1 MLQSASSKDPGYHPE
16 VIDGLNT
23 NALGSG
29 NVEGGEVTG
38 RVAKEAMLQ
47 PTGDKGPCDRPGIV
61 DRTEECRVAP
71 RNAEGAEVAGGGAEK
86 IRKARRVRLPSTV
99 PALLIAPSCVEE
111 LPGGSKVVMLPA
123 ASLKNPCG
131 GPLDSEE

>member
-1 MLQSASSKDPGYHPE
+1 MASTAMP
-16 VIDGLNT
+16 VL
-23 NALGSG
+23 G

-47 PTGDKGPCDRPGIV
+47 STGDKGPCDRPGII

-86 IRKARRVRLPSTV
+86 IRKARRVR
-99 PALLIAPSCVEE
+99 APQHR
-111 LPGGSKVVMLPA
+111 PGVVDRTDLCGGTAGRIKGGDVTGGIPQD
-123 ASLKNPCG
+123 PCG
-131 GPLDSEE
+131 GPLNSEE